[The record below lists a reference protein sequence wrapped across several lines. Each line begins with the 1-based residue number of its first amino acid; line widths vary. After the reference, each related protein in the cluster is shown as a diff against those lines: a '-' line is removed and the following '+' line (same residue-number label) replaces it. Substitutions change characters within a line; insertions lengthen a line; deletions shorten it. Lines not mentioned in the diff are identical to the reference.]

1 MPAGAFIVLLA
12 GVTTPDRSEVN
23 GARLSIHPGPPGWG
37 LCEGLTTHP
46 WKKIPVTERSTRDTR
61 NISALGEDGSP
72 AGELMKHGGESQMPL
87 ETTEPTTIMS
97 TRTTTTLGTWNV
109 RTMFETGKTAQVA
122 AEMRNYNL
130 SILGISESRWTGSGQ
145 RRLVT
150 GDMLL
155 FSGHEEEGAPHT
167 RGVALMLSKTAQRAL
182 IGWEA
187 HGPRILT
194 ATFRTK
200 KRRINLDIIQCYAP
214 TNDTEEEDK
223 EEFYNRMATII
234 QKCPSRNITIV
245 MGDLNAKIGSDN
257 RGYEEIMGQQGLGEM
272 NDNGERLADLCATNN
287 LVIGGSLFQHKRIHK
302 ATWISPDLS
311 TENQI
316 DHVCI
321 GKKFRRSL
329 QDVRV
334 RRGADVASD
343 HQLLVARL
351 RLKLRRN
358 WTEGSS
364 QRQRYNTTALKDN
377 TKMQDFKIALSNKFE
392 FLQEILDEETI
403 DKQWQGVKEAV
414 TSTCREVLL

>member
-1 MPAGAFIVLLA
+1 
-12 GVTTPDRSEVN
+12 
-23 GARLSIHPGPPGWG
+23 
-37 LCEGLTTHP
+37 
-46 WKKIPVTERSTRDTR
+46 
-61 NISALGEDGSP
+61 
-72 AGELMKHGGESQMPL
+72 MKHSGESQMPL

-130 SILGISESRWTGSGQ
+130 SILGISKSRWTGSGQ

-150 GDMLL
+150 GEMLR

-234 QKCPSRNITIV
+234 QKCPSRNIIIV

-364 QRQRYNTTALKDN
+364 QRQRYNTTALN
-377 TKMQDFKIALSNKFE
+377 RQH
-392 FLQEILDEETI
+392 
-403 DKQWQGVKEAV
+403 
-414 TSTCREVLL
+414 